1 MTIPKTVKRL
11 FWDIDFKTIDLNKNR
26 SFFITRIAEKGG
38 LNDLRWL
45 TKVFNKKEISRIVEK
60 SRNVSAKTKNFWKII

>member
-11 FWDIDFKTIDLNKNR
+11 FWDIDFNSIDLKKNHN
-26 SFFITRIAEKGG
+26 FFITRIADKGG

-45 TKVFNKKEISRIVEK
+45 VKKFSKKEISRAVNK